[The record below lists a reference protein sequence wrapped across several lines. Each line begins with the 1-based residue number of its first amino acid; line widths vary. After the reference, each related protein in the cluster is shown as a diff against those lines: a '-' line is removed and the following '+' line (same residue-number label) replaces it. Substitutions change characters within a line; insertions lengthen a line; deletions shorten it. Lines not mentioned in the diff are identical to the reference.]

1 MNSTT
6 SQKNISN
13 GTPGIKETEGVKT
26 LLGEPKKAV
35 LKLAIPM
42 IIAMSATTIYNLV
55 DALWVSG
62 FGADF
67 FSAAD
72 VAEVGTVA
80 LAAVGFVLP
89 FFMMIMAISTGLGVG
104 GGSAISRRIGA
115 KDKEGADNVAIHTMI
130 ITMLVAIVFTLALFF
145 FADRIFVSI
154 GTTESA
160 GMAVSYGKVIFAGSF
175 VMFFTNVAYAIL
187 RSEGDAKRAM
197 YAMMFGAGL
206 NIALDPIFIYIFK
219 MGVTGAAYATVLS
232 MSITSAVL
240 AYWLFFR
247 KDTYVSF
254 NFRDF
259 NFKKDIIKDIF
270 RVGLPA
276 SVQQLSMSITM
287 LFIIIVIT
295 IVGNGDNGVAIYNTG
310 WRIVMIAV
318 LPLLGIATA
327 VISVGG
333 AAFGAESYE
342 KLKTVFMYSI
352 KIGLIAEI
360 IIAAAIFILAPMITA
375 AFTTSDPSMVE
386 GLLQFLRITCLFY
399 PGAALGI
406 ISSSIFQS
414 TGKGTYSLVAT
425 LLRTVILTPIFAL
438 LFAVTFNMGFVGIW
452 YALVVANLIGSMVS
466 FTWARLYISKLTK
479 TKMR

>member
-145 FADRIFVSI
+145 FADR
-154 GTTESA
+154 
-160 GMAVSYGKVIFAGSF
+160 
-175 VMFFTNVAYAIL
+175 
-187 RSEGDAKRAM
+187 
-197 YAMMFGAGL
+197 
-206 NIALDPIFIYIFK
+206 
-219 MGVTGAAYATVLS
+219 
-232 MSITSAVL
+232 
-240 AYWLFFR
+240 
-247 KDTYVSF
+247 
-254 NFRDF
+254 
-259 NFKKDIIKDIF
+259 
-270 RVGLPA
+270 
-276 SVQQLSMSITM
+276 
-287 LFIIIVIT
+287 
-295 IVGNGDNGVAIYNTG
+295 
-310 WRIVMIAV
+310 
-318 LPLLGIATA
+318 
-327 VISVGG
+327 
-333 AAFGAESYE
+333 
-342 KLKTVFMYSI
+342 
-352 KIGLIAEI
+352 
-360 IIAAAIFILAPMITA
+360 
-375 AFTTSDPSMVE
+375 
-386 GLLQFLRITCLFY
+386 
-399 PGAALGI
+399 
-406 ISSSIFQS
+406 
-414 TGKGTYSLVAT
+414 
-425 LLRTVILTPIFAL
+425 
-438 LFAVTFNMGFVGIW
+438 
-452 YALVVANLIGSMVS
+452 
-466 FTWARLYISKLTK
+466 
-479 TKMR
+479 

>member
-13 GTPGIKETEGVKT
+13 GTSGIKETEGIKT

-72 VAEVGTVA
+72 VAEVGTGA

-130 ITMLVAIVFTLALFF
+130 ITMLAAIVFTLALFF
-145 FADRIFVSI
+145 FADRIFFSI

-259 NFKKDIIKDIF
+259 SFKKDIIKDIF

-276 SVQQLSMSITM
+276 SVQQLSMST
-287 LFIIIVIT
+287 
-295 IVGNGDNGVAIYNTG
+295 AIYVHYN
-310 WRIVMIAV
+310 
-318 LPLLGIATA
+318 
-327 VISVGG
+327 
-333 AAFGAESYE
+333 AFHNYCYRNCG
-342 KLKTVFMYSI
+342 
-352 KIGLIAEI
+352 
-360 IIAAAIFILAPMITA
+360 
-375 AFTTSDPSMVE
+375 
-386 GLLQFLRITCLFY
+386 
-399 PGAALGI
+399 
-406 ISSSIFQS
+406 
-414 TGKGTYSLVAT
+414 
-425 LLRTVILTPIFAL
+425 
-438 LFAVTFNMGFVGIW
+438 
-452 YALVVANLIGSMVS
+452 
-466 FTWARLYISKLTK
+466 
-479 TKMR
+479 

>member
-13 GTPGIKETEGVKT
+13 GTSGIKETEGIKT

-72 VAEVGTVA
+72 VAEVGTGA

-130 ITMLVAIVFTLALFF
+130 ITMLAAIVFTLALFF

-240 AYWLFFR
+240 A
-247 KDTYVSF
+247 
-254 NFRDF
+254 
-259 NFKKDIIKDIF
+259 
-270 RVGLPA
+270 

-287 LFIIIVIT
+287 LFIIIVIA

-333 AAFGAESYE
+333 TAFGARSYE
-342 KLKTVFMYSI
+342 KLKTVFMHSI

-386 GLLQFLRITCLFY
+386 GLLQFIRITCLFY

-425 LLRTVILTPIFAL
+425 LLRTIILTPIFAL
-438 LFAVTFNMGFVGIW
+438 LFAVTFNMGLVGIW

-466 FTWARLYISKLTK
+466 FTWARLYITRLTK
-479 TKMR
+479 TKTR

>member
-1 MNSTT
+1 
-6 SQKNISN
+6 
-13 GTPGIKETEGVKT
+13 
-26 LLGEPKKAV
+26 
-35 LKLAIPM
+35 
-42 IIAMSATTIYNLV
+42 
-55 DALWVSG
+55 
-62 FGADF
+62 
-67 FSAAD
+67 
-72 VAEVGTVA
+72 
-80 LAAVGFVLP
+80 
-89 FFMMIMAISTGLGVG
+89 
-104 GGSAISRRIGA
+104 
-115 KDKEGADNVAIHTMI
+115 
-130 ITMLVAIVFTLALFF
+130 
-145 FADRIFVSI
+145 
-154 GTTESA
+154 
-160 GMAVSYGKVIFAGSF
+160 
-175 VMFFTNVAYAIL
+175 
-187 RSEGDAKRAM
+187 
-197 YAMMFGAGL
+197 L

-240 AYWLFFR
+240 VYWLFFR

-333 AAFGAESYE
+333 TAFGAESYE

-360 IIAAAIFILAPMITA
+360 IIAVAIFILAPMITA